1 MGIDPMRPAVFLDRD
16 GVINE
21 ISVSQGVPHPPQSIE
36 EFRFLPGVR
45 EACEA
50 LNRAGY
56 LLIVVTNQPDV
67 ARGTQTQEQ
76 VEQINRLVAQ
86 ELPVDLVLT
95 CYHDNADE
103 CDCRKPKPGLL
114 LEAASRWE
122 IDLARSFMIGDRWS
136 DAEAGKTAGCR
147 TILIER
153 DYSRRD
159 KCEPDWIAQD
169 LPTASR
175 LISGM

>member
-1 MGIDPMRPAVFLDRD
+1 MRPAVFLDRD

-21 ISVSQGVPHPPQSIE
+21 ISVTNGVPHPPNNVQ

-67 ARGTQTQEQ
+67 ARGTQTREQ
-76 VEQINRLVAQ
+76 VEEINRLVEQ
-86 ELPVDLVLT
+86 ELPVARVLS
-95 CYHDNADE
+95 CYHDNSDA

-114 LEAASRWE
+114 LQAASRWE
-122 IDLARSFMIGDRWS
+122 IDLSGSFMIGDRWS
-136 DAEAGKTAGCR
+136 DTLAGKTAGCR

-153 DYSRRD
+153 DYSQRD
-159 KCEPDWIAQD
+159 KCQPDWIAQD
-169 LPTASR
+169 LPTASK
-175 LISGM
+175 LIPSQRRTM

>member
-1 MGIDPMRPAVFLDRD
+1 MRPAVFLDRD

-21 ISVSQGVPHPPQSIE
+21 ISVSDGVPHPPNSIE

-50 LNRAGY
+50 LNTAGY

-76 VEQINRLVAQ
+76 VEEINRLVET
-86 ELPVDLVLT
+86 ELPVARVLS
-95 CYHDNADE
+95 CYHDNSDACE
-103 CDCRKPKPGLL
+103 CRKPRPGLL
-114 LEAASRWE
+114 LSAANRWE

-136 DAEAGKTAGCR
+136 DTQAGKAAGCR

-153 DYSRRD
+153 DYSQRD
-159 KCEPDWIAQD
+159 KCQPDWIAQD
-169 LPTASR
+169 LPTASK
-175 LISGM
+175 LISSQRRTM

>member
-1 MGIDPMRPAVFLDRD
+1 MRPAVFLDRD

-21 ISVSQGVPHPPQSIE
+21 ISVSNGVPHPPSNIE

-50 LNRAGY
+50 LNTAGY

-76 VEQINRLVAQ
+76 VEEINRLVEQ
-86 ELPVDLVLT
+86 ELPVAVVLS
-95 CYHDNADE
+95 CYHDNSDA

-114 LEAASRWE
+114 LRAASKWE
-122 IDLARSFMIGDRWS
+122 IDLTRSFMIGDRWS
-136 DAEAGKTAGCR
+136 DTQAGKNAGCR

-153 DYSRRD
+153 DYSQRD
-159 KCEPDWIAQD
+159 KCQPDWIAQD
-169 LPTASR
+169 LPSACK
-175 LISGM
+175 LIPSQRRTM

>member
-1 MGIDPMRPAVFLDRD
+1 MRPAVFLDRD

-21 ISVSQGVPHPPQSIE
+21 ITVIDGVPHPPNSVE

-45 EACEA
+45 EACDA
-50 LNRAGY
+50 LTSAGY

-67 ARGTQTQEQ
+67 ARGTQTEAQ
-76 VEQINRLVAQ
+76 VEEMNRLVEQ

-95 CYHDNADE
+95 CYHDNADA

-114 LEAASRWE
+114 LRAASKWE
-122 IDLARSFMIGDRWS
+122 IDLPRSFMIGDRWS
-136 DAEAGKTAGCR
+136 DTEAGKTAGCK

-153 DYSRRD
+153 DYSQRE
-159 KCEPDWIAQD
+159 KCQPDWIAHD
-169 LPTASR
+169 LSTATR
-175 LISGM
+175 LIPSIAH